1 MTQGDTEGSSFFTSA
16 LAVLAALELLR
27 KLFSQ
32 SGLDE
37 SDEGSRTSVPFG
49 HRAQNELPIFRES
62 AVSLGDESRISLA
75 EFCCT
80 KM

>member
-1 MTQGDTEGSSFFTSA
+1 MT
-16 LAVLAALELLR
+16 LPVLAALELLR

-37 SDEGSRTSVPFG
+37 SDEGPRASVPFG

-62 AVSLGDESRISLA
+62 AVSLGDEDKSCRILYQDVVSPHA
-75 EFCCT
+75 EP
-80 KM
+80 